1 MYLFD
6 ASAIV
11 NLVKREYLKP
21 LINGFTLDLA
31 IYESLNAIW
40 KEYFLLHR
48 LDEETTRRLVSVL
61 KEVFNILSIVDISGY
76 ENEVFEFAVKEE
88 LTIYDAAYLYYAIR
102 NELILV
108 TDDRKLREKA
118 KQYVGTI
125 TTRELTQK

>member
-1 MYLFD
+1 VF
-6 ASAIV
+6 
-11 NLVKREYLKP
+11 
-21 LINGFTLDLA
+21 
-31 IYESLNAIW
+31 
-40 KEYFLLHR
+40 
-48 LDEETTRRLVSVL
+48 L
-61 KEVFNILSIVDISGY
+61 KEVFNIVSIVDISGY

-118 KQYVGTI
+118 KQYVGTV